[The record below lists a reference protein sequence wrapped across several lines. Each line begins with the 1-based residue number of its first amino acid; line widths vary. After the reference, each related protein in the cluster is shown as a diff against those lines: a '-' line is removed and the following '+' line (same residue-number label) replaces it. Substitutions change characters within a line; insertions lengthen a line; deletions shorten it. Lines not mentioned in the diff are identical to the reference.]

1 MHEAG
6 RVARATWRSLRFCQA
21 LQRYDQP
28 TTSHALCA
36 SHLLF
41 TWKQGRHNTPG
52 EKGQRRIVQ
61 LELKTIADVGLVGMP
76 NAGKSSLLRALTN
89 ARPKVAP
96 YPFTTLHPVVGT
108 VEYSDYFRLS
118 VADIPGLIE
127 GAHEN
132 RGLGLDFLRHI
143 ERTKVSVSR

>member
-1 MHEAG
+1 
-6 RVARATWRSLRFCQA
+6 
-21 LQRYDQP
+21 
-28 TTSHALCA
+28 
-36 SHLLF
+36 
-41 TWKQGRHNTPG
+41 
-52 EKGQRRIVQ
+52 
-61 LELKTIADVGLVGMP
+61 MP
-76 NAGKSSLLRALTN
+76 NAGKSSLLRALTK

-127 GAHEN
+127 GAHED

-143 ERTKVSVSR
+143 ERTKVRVSRRKSVALEWLYGADDCGSAWKSCALARCSQVLLFVLDLAGIDEHEPVKTLQMLKDEISAYE

>member
-1 MHEAG
+1 MA
-6 RVARATWRSLRFCQA
+6 
-21 LQRYDQP
+21 
-28 TTSHALCA
+28 
-36 SHLLF
+36 
-41 TWKQGRHNTPG
+41 QGRHNTPG

-76 NAGKSSLLRALTN
+76 NAGKSSLLRALTK
-89 ARPKVAP
+89 AKPKVAP

-127 GAHEN
+127 GAHED

-143 ERTKVSVSR
+143 ERTKVLLFVLDLAGVNEHDPVKTLQMLKDEISAYE